1 MKNKVA
7 VLLSTY
13 NGEKYLTEQL
23 NSILIQ
29 EDVIV
34 NLYVRDDGSTDNTLK
49 ILYEFA
55 AKNINITVFKG
66 ENVGFAES
74 FYSLLKMNIGADY
87 YAFSDQDD
95 IWEKNKLITAIK
107 SINNSKK
114 PMLYYSNLNV
124 FDMVNNSRY
133 YLYNNEYV
141 KKYFSRYFYIYNG
154 YGCTMVWNS
163 ELMSELK
170 KLKMPKGI
178 THDIWVNLVANSIG
192 NSFYDSNSYINYRV
206 HGGNACGVTPN
217 SFYKKLKKIYT
228 FYFKNKKQL
237 CISLNCSYIIN
248 HFDMK
253 DSLIKSIANYKE
265 KKIHFIFSL
274 LKADLP
280 KNDKLKFILLATFG
294 KL

>member
-154 YGCTMVWNS
+154 YGCTMVWN
-163 ELMSELK
+163 LK
-170 KLKMPKGI
+170 
-178 THDIWVNLVANSIG
+178 N
-192 NSFYDSNSYINYRV
+192 
-206 HGGNACGVTPN
+206 
-217 SFYKKLKKIYT
+217 
-228 FYFKNKKQL
+228 
-237 CISLNCSYIIN
+237 
-248 HFDMK
+248 
-253 DSLIKSIANYKE
+253 
-265 KKIHFIFSL
+265 
-274 LKADLP
+274 
-280 KNDKLKFILLATFG
+280 
-294 KL
+294 

>member
-1 MKNKVA
+1 
-7 VLLSTY
+7 
-13 NGEKYLTEQL
+13 
-23 NSILIQ
+23 
-29 EDVIV
+29 
-34 NLYVRDDGSTDNTLK
+34 
-49 ILYEFA
+49 
-55 AKNINITVFKG
+55 
-66 ENVGFAES
+66 
-74 FYSLLKMNIGADY
+74 
-87 YAFSDQDD
+87 
-95 IWEKNKLITAIK
+95 
-107 SINNSKK
+107 
-114 PMLYYSNLNV
+114 
-124 FDMVNNSRY
+124 
-133 YLYNNEYV
+133 
-141 KKYFSRYFYIYNG
+141 
-154 YGCTMVWNS
+154 MVWNS

-170 KLKMPKGI
+170 KLKMPKGM

-237 CISLNCSYIIN
+237 CISLNCSYIVN